1 MRAIETRITDLIAGL
16 APWLAPI
23 PTAYLVG
30 RATLGKLGWPLAV
43 AICAALIVESLG
55 LTATNTALTLYQYNR
70 QRRKTDPAAPFGLA
84 AGLVG
89 AYVAVA
95 VGLTVAL
102 DVAPSLAHYAP
113 AIWPAL
119 SLTGVTLLALRSD
132 HARRLDLIQADKQ
145 ERRDARRAA
154 AQESAQAQHKTGT
167 RPAHNGQDLDA
178 QTAHNGQLPKRPA
191 AGRAVG
197 NTAQAAQ
204 RAALLEKLLEAYANN
219 PDLGATEAARR
230 LGVHRNS
237 IYNYTDD
244 LITAGRLHRNG
255 HGWEVRA

>member
-30 RATLGKLGWPLAV
+30 RATLGALGWPLAV

-55 LTATNTALTLYQYNR
+55 LTATNTALALWQYNR
-70 QRRKTDPAAPFGLA
+70 QRRKTDPAAPFALA
-84 AGLVG
+84 AGLVL

-95 VGLTVAL
+95 VLLTVAL
-102 DVAPSLAHYAP
+102 DVTPSLARYAP

-119 SLTGVTLLALRSD
+119 SLTGVTLLALRAD

-154 AQESAQAQHKTGT
+154 AQESAQAQPKNDAQA
-167 RPAHNGQDLDA
+167 AHNGQDLGA
-178 QTAHNGQLPKRPA
+178 QAAHNGQLPRRLPP
-191 AGRAVG
+191 GRAVG
-197 NTAQAAQ
+197 NAAQTAQ
-204 RAALLEKLLEAYANN
+204 RTALLEKLLDAYANN
-219 PDLGATEAARR
+219 PDLGATEAARA

-237 IYNYTDD
+237 IYNYTQD
-244 LITAGRLHRNG
+244 LITAGRLHKNG